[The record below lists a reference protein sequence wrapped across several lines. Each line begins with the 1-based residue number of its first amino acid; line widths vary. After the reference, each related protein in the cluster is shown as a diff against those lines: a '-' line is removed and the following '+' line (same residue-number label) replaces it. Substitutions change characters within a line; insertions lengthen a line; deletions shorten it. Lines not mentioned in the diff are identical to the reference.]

1 MTKMKTIQKLLGVSL
16 SVMALSCLTVAPA
29 SALELTAAHV
39 NPAGEPS
46 NVAFAEL
53 ANRLKE
59 SKTGLSMLVFPQGQV
74 GDEKDAIE
82 QIQLGAISMSTVAT
96 SNLSAF
102 APSVGVFDIPFLFE
116 EADTQ
121 PWKVADGPIG
131 KEVSDK
137 IEKESGLKVLA
148 WWSGGMRHVFTRN
161 KNVATAADLKGL
173 KTRVIGSPVYINTF
187 NALGAQATPMPYG
200 EVYTALAT
208 GTIDAAE
215 NDSSGYRNMRFYEQ
229 AQHFS
234 LTGHFFLYKVVV
246 MNASVYDSMS
256 EKQRIELTTI
266 LNEVT
271 QLQRKMFGRNFA
283 ADITFMKEHG
293 VTVTEPDRASL
304 IEAARPVIEKYE
316 KVFGTELVNRIR
328 ATR

>member
-1 MTKMKTIQKLLGVSL
+1 MKHFIRAQLLAAAFCGFAA
-16 SVMALSCLTVAPA
+16 MPTAAF
-29 SALELTAAHV
+29 ELTAAHV

-53 ANRLKE
+53 AERLKD

-82 QIQLGAISMSTVAT
+82 QTLLGAISMTTVST

-102 APSVGVFDIPFLFE
+102 APSAGVFDIPFLFNE
-116 EADTQ
+116 SAVQ
-121 PWKVADGPIG
+121 PWQVADGPIG
-131 KEVSDK
+131 TEIKAK
-137 IEKESGLKVLA
+137 IEAESGLKVLG
-148 WWSGGMRHVFTRN
+148 WWSGGMRHAFTRN
-161 KNVATAADLKGL
+161 VDIKAAADLDNL
-173 KTRVIGSPVYINTF
+173 KIRVIGSPVYIDTF
-187 NALGAQATPMPYG
+187 NGLGAKATPMPYG

-215 NDSSGYRNMRFYEQ
+215 NDTSGYRNMRFYEQ
-229 AQHFS
+229 APHFS

-246 MNASVYDSMS
+246 MQPAIFESMS
-256 EKQRIELTTI
+256 DEQRAEFLEIFED
-266 LNEVT
+266 VT
-271 QLQRKMFGRNFA
+271 KRQRKLFDENFA
-283 ADITFMKEHG
+283 ADIAFMKENK

-316 KVFGTELVNRIR
+316 GVFGADLVDRIR
-328 ATR
+328 NTR